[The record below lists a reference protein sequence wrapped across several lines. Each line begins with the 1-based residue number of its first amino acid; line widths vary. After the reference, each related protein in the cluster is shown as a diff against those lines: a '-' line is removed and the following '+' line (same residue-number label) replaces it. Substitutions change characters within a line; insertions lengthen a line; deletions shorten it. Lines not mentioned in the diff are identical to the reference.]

1 MSRIRIALATVSLAV
16 VALVASASPAAAQ
29 QVVDA
34 GKDRQGGTAFILFAL
49 MVFIIGGLLFFM
61 DRVRRRRGAGDD
73 E

>member
-1 MSRIRIALATVSLAV
+1 VSRIRIALATVSLAV

-49 MVFIIGGLLFFM
+49 MVFIIGGLLFYM
-61 DRVRRRRGAGDD
+61 DHVRRRRGASDD

>member
-1 MSRIRIALATVSLAV
+1 VSRIRIALATVSLAV

-49 MVFIIGGLLFFM
+49 MVFIIGGLLFLM
-61 DRVRRRRGAGDD
+61 DHVRRRRGAGDD

>member
-1 MSRIRIALATVSLAV
+1 VSRIRIALATVSLAV